1 MNLQQAEAICT
12 DAGAQLDRGRKR
24 VLHYGPALRHPGW
37 VQLQNGSVA
46 AMRWLLIDGGYKS
59 NHPDAEKMYREMKFP
74 DIPVNEMPQ
83 RATDLL
89 DRGTVDQITGEI
101 DRLQIVKLQAIATQL
116 MGFYGIDALAIA
128 AMSFDE
134 IDAMYNAMRI
144 IERKP
149 VKIKID
155 NSLSNQKLADYFV
168 QITTEIT
175 RRMMAGEIL
184 PGELTG
190 IRNRPAGNSG
200 DSAGNS
206 PATGSGTGEGPQG

>member
-59 NHPDAEKMYREMKFP
+59 NHPDAEEMYRTMKFP
-74 DIPVNEMPQ
+74 NIPAGVPVDDSLQRETVVN
-83 RATDLL
+83 LSK
-89 DRGTVDQITGEI
+89 EI
-101 DRLQIVKLQAIATQL
+101 DRLQMVKLQKIAPQL
-116 MGFYGIDALAIA
+116 MEFYGIDGLTVA

-134 IDAMYNAMRI
+134 IDAMYIAMRI

-149 VKIKID
+149 REALDPKLLT
-155 NSLSNQKLADYFV
+155 NEKLADYFT
-168 QITTEIT
+168 QIVAEIT
-175 RRMMAGEIL
+175 RRLMQGGMM
-184 PGELTG
+184 PGELSG
-190 IRNRPAGNSG
+190 NAGELSG
-200 DSAGNS
+200 NAVRSAGNY